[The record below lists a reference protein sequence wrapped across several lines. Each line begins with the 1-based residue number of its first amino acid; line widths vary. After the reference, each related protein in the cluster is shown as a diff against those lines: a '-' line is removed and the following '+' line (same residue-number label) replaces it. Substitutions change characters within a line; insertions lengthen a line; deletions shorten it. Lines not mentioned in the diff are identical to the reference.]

1 MFETIVALATPPLK
15 SALAVIRL
23 SGDDCFSIVNKVFDK
38 DLLKNKTRG
47 IHYGHIVDN
56 DKVIDEVVLLTYVA
70 PNSFTGEDSIEIMC
84 HGSMLIANQ
93 IINLF
98 LRSGARMAV
107 NGEFSSRAFLN
118 NKIDLVQAEAI
129 NDLINST
136 TEEAKE
142 LSMLALEGK
151 TSSIFRPLKSH
162 LGEMLA
168 KIEVNIDYPEYE
180 DIEEVS
186 REYLL
191 ENSKYLIDEIN
202 KLINQGEKNRL
213 YHDGLNL
220 VIVGK
225 PNVGKSSLLNALLKE
240 DKAIVTNIAGTTR
253 DIVEGEINLFG
264 IPTKIYDTAGIHESK
279 DVIES
284 IGINKA
290 LSIIEKADLVIYLL
304 DESNEDLEL
313 YNSIKDKKHIIVH
326 NKADLV
332 KEKNKDYVY
341 ISALNNDIDP
351 LLNRIKEVLDID
363 DLAIVPSLNNQRQL
377 GLLRKMVTDLS
388 RAVKDLNDNQ
398 PIDLISV
405 SLLAAYNSAIDLLG
419 EGNKNDLSDEIFSR
433 FCVGK

>member
-38 DLLKNKTRG
+38 DLLKNKIRG
-47 IHYGHIVDN
+47 IHYGHIMDDN
-56 DKVIDEVVLLTYVA
+56 KVIDEVVLLTYVA

-98 LRSGARMAV
+98 LKNGARMAV

-136 TEEAKE
+136 TIEAKE

-290 LSIIEKADLVIYLL
+290 LSTIEKADLVIYLL

-341 ISALNNDIDP
+341 ISA
-351 LLNRIKEVLDID
+351 
-363 DLAIVPSLNNQRQL
+363 
-377 GLLRKMVTDLS
+377 
-388 RAVKDLNDNQ
+388 
-398 PIDLISV
+398 
-405 SLLAAYNSAIDLLG
+405 
-419 EGNKNDLSDEIFSR
+419 
-433 FCVGK
+433 